1 MLSQLCLRV
10 TQAGCSRIVGAYVP
24 SAKNALVGDL
34 YPHLGFAPA
43 GERDGVARW
52 EYDIARSGSIPSDFI
67 RVTED
72 MRRLAERL
80 SQVFREL
87 FNDQSLVLTDDMTSD
102 DVPGWDSLAHV
113 NLMFSIEE
121 AFGIEFADDEFGE
134 FTNVGELQ
142 RTIERKVGERT

>member
-1 MLSQLCLRV
+1 MTV
-10 TQAGCSRIVGAYVP
+10 
-24 SAKNALVGDL
+24 
-34 YPHLGFAPA
+34 
-43 GERDGVARW
+43 
-52 EYDIARSGSIPSDFI
+52 
-67 RVTED
+67 
-72 MRRLAERL
+72 AERL